1 MLKDLGWDSLK
12 VRRTVNRL
20 AIFHKARLG
29 LLALPMNNLQ
39 PVRRPSR
46 HHHSNSILHIPTNKD
61 CYKYSFFPRT
71 VRDWNLLPQ
80 NITDLEDL
88 KQFKSAALRILRRDD

>member
-1 MLKDLGWDSLK
+1 
-12 VRRTVNRL
+12 
-20 AIFHKARLG
+20 
-29 LLALPMNNLQ
+29 MNNLQ

-46 HHHSNSILHIPTNKD
+46 HHHSNSFLHILPTNKD

-80 NITDLEDL
+80 NITDLEDP
-88 KQFKSAALRILRRDD
+88 KQFKSAALRILRWDD